1 MYNIVFVYVHRV
13 LKVGGPTNT
22 TLLTKQKKKKK
33 LWWIAITCLMFRT
46 I

>member
-22 TLLTKQKKKKK
+22 TLLTKQKKKKSYDE
-33 LWWIAITCLMFRT
+33 LLLPV
-46 I
+46 